1 MYPSCGIGC
10 WLLYKGRE
18 GWLRNSELFGFKGSC
33 SEDWLLKLPSNTAS
47 WLQDIVPTVVEA
59 SCTLDLLSSGLNW
72 GSSLGR
78 FFGFAPGCLAWC
90 FSSEVTAPQVTTN
103 KGNMPVSFQSNQRFQ
118 SMGTKYN
125 ACFYGKD
132 CKFNCRPQ
140 GCMSETCPVTEL
152 KFTFSIYFYIW
163 EQHQNSR
170 FNAMIL
176 IT

>member
-18 GWLRNSELFGFKGSC
+18 GWLRNSELFGFQGSC

-47 WLQDIVPTVVEA
+47 RSQDIVPTVVEA
-59 SCTLDLLSSGLNW
+59 CCTLDFLSSGLW

-132 CKFNCRPQ
+132 CISLTVDLAVCQKLVRSQNLSLPFPFI
-140 GCMSETCPVTEL
+140 
-152 KFTFSIYFYIW
+152 FTFGNNIKIHVLMQWF
-163 EQHQNSR
+163 
-170 FNAMIL
+170 
-176 IT
+176 